1 MPHAAGCTRP
11 FPRGSGGLLT
21 DARRRSLQAP
31 APKRLQLLS
40 KSAEHGGAGALG
52 GIADSSEAAGGGE
65 SPFHDAQPFFL
76 AGYSPDVIVVSVL
89 QKFVNYAHG
98 WHSRLVVLDG
108 GE

>member
-1 MPHAAGCTRP
+1 VVPHFARAACGWLHSP
-11 FPRGSGGLLT
+11 LPPWFRGAS
-21 DARRRSLQAP
+21 D
-31 APKRLQLLS
+31 
-40 KSAEHGGAGALG
+40 
-52 GIADSSEAAGGGE
+52 AGGGE